1 QTVRVHALG
10 SLSIHRTLVG
20 CRSSAERATTAGLR
34 AVLGCPVGELSDGL
48 IHALELVFER
58 ADHDRCAPASRGD
71 NAGPSPSKP
80 AVALEKRK
88 MRFGLKALRC
98 TGFVAPRKTWAPIR
112 VPKVPIPMCL
122 TSQ

>member
-1 QTVRVHALG
+1 MLRLG
-10 SLSIHRTLVG
+10 ARRCASTHQEV
-20 CRSSAERATTAGLR
+20 CRSTELWWGADHRPSATTAGLR

-48 IHALELVFER
+48 IHTLELVFER

-88 MRFGLKALRC
+88 MRF
-98 TGFVAPRKTWAPIR
+98 
-112 VPKVPIPMCL
+112 
-122 TSQ
+122 